1 MRGAQGR
8 FPEAPAAPEFRVAA
22 LGLEPLAQRRPDQQ
36 QMPFPRKPAH
46 ISLLSGP
53 ERPGWERDR
62 GRWGTADP
70 EDLSGGRSPG
80 SAPAG
85 PGKNVKAGEAE
96 RESRCTRPAGLQ
108 QELSPLPL
116 PPASSQVATPAWS
129 FPGGGQSGREGSR
142 QQEERGMSGQGKRG
156 SERG

>member
-8 FPEAPAAPEFRVAA
+8 FPEAPAAPSFKLQPWAWNLWPSEDLINSRC
-22 LGLEPLAQRRPDQQ
+22 L
-36 QMPFPRKPAH
+36 FPRKPAH
-46 ISLLSGP
+46 ISLPSGP
-53 ERPGWERDR
+53 KRPGWERDR

-96 RESRCTRPAGLQ
+96 RESRCTRPAGLGLQ
-108 QELSPLPL
+108 
-116 PPASSQVATPAWS
+116 
-129 FPGGGQSGREGSR
+129 PGGNTSMELPRGWAKWEGRVPAARGERNERSGEEGF
-142 QQEERGMSGQGKRG
+142 
-156 SERG
+156 